1 MKKNTIKTIL
11 IILIIVL
18 LGLVSFGGVYQKSLN
33 SMKNVVKDYNYGM
46 DFGKTLLIGLK
57 IEEKDESS
65 KETNEQNTE
74 ATANSETDKTDETA
88 GKTDTT
94 EPVEN
99 KENAEKKPIV
109 RNDIESA
116 KKKIENRLEALGV
129 EEFYIRANYTDGSMI
144 IELPE
149 KTDSKFISDIT
160 AVGNFSIVDSD
171 GNFVGGSENIKEVK
185 YVLDRTSYAIPCV
198 KIELVFKSDFVKN
211 LVNNQTSYVSVIDDQ
226 GTVTDKK
233 LELKIDESK
242 IYTDTAVKMIDDI
255 KLSNTLTLFLG
266 QSDSTEE
273 ELKEYYNSAAILS
286 TMIEDGKMPVT
297 YKIDSSDIVKS
308 NLDISSVVIVGIII
322 LGIATVLAIFKYKSK
337 GVLAILSLIGYI
349 ALMLLLIRYTNI
361 IIAFEGVFALGI
373 IFGIAYVFNLKFI
386 ANSEKTKEKMIKIYS
401 KTLMQFIN
409 VFVVGFI
416 ISLVFS
422 IQSWVPIKSFGTIMF
437 WGIIIMIAYNYL
449 ITKNLIESTRN
460 KK

>member
-46 DFGKTLLIGLK
+46 DFGRTLLIGLK
-57 IEEKDESS
+57 IEEKDVSS
-65 KETNEQNTE
+65 KETTDKNTE
-74 ATANSETDKTDETA
+74 ETANSETEKTGETE
-88 GKTDTT
+88 TT
-94 EPVEN
+94 ETTEN
-99 KENAEKKPIV
+99 KENTEQKPIV

-116 KKKIENRLEALGV
+116 KDKIENRLKALGV
-129 EEFYIRANYTDGSMI
+129 EEYYIRANYTDGSMI

-185 YVLDRTSYAIPCV
+185 YILDRTSYAIPCV

-211 LVNNQTSYVSVIDDQ
+211 LVNNQASYVSVIDEK

-242 IYTDTAVKMIDDI
+242 IYTDSAVKMIDDI

-286 TMIEDGKMPVT
+286 TMIQDGKMPVT

-322 LGIATVLAIFKYKSK
+322 LGIASVWAIFKYKSK
-337 GVLAILSLIGYI
+337 GVFAILSLIGYI

-386 ANSEKTKEKMIKIYS
+386 SNSEKTKEKMIKIYS

-409 VFVVGFI
+409 VLVVGFI

-422 IQSWVPIKSFGTIMF
+422 IQSWIPIKSFGTIMF